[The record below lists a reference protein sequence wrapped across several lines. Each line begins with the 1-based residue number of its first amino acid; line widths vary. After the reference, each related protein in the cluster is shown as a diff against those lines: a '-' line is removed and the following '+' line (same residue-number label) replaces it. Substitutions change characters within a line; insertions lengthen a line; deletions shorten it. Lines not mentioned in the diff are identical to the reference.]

1 MARVS
6 LPVSDAHPP
15 LSFERTVPRRY
26 VHRQSVSEV
35 FLTDCVPLRVPDRF
49 VLAAQWP
56 RLHGFYRTRGGR
68 YDTMLLAETLRQAAI
83 YLGHT
88 RYRVPLPN
96 RFVMQHLQVSATPD
110 ALAVGGAAAD
120 VIVEVDVSRHAY
132 RGDALA
138 AFRVDLRFRHGGQ
151 QVGLATGDA
160 AVFPPPAYAR
170 ARWGD
175 LGPRTVGA
183 PRCPDPLP
191 SGLVG
196 HLDDAH
202 VVLGPQVA
210 RDEWEL
216 RVDTAHPV
224 LFDHPCDHIPGMLL
238 LEAFRQG
245 ACARLGLPDVH
256 LESLGATFVRFAEL
270 DERTTIRLDV
280 LDDDA
285 TSVRGSIRQGGVA
298 VVRGAAALAATVPS
312 VVNACPRV

>member
-6 LPVSDAHPP
+6 RPVPDALPP

-35 FLTDCVPLRVPDRF
+35 FLTDCVPLPEPDRF

-56 RLHGFYRTRGGR
+56 RLHGFYRARDGH
-68 YDTMLLAETLRQAAI
+68 YDTMLLAETLRQTAI

-96 RFVMQHLQVSATPD
+96 RFVMQHLQVSASPD
-110 ALAVGGAAAD
+110 ALEVGAAAAD
-120 VIVEVDVSRHAY
+120 VIVEVAVSRHVY

-138 AFRVDLRFRHGGQ
+138 AFRVDLRFRCGGLQ
-151 QVGLATGDA
+151 IGAATGDA
-160 AVFPPPAYAR
+160 AVFPPAAYAR

-175 LGPRTVGA
+175 RGPRTVGT
-183 PRCPDPLP
+183 PWCPDPVR

-196 HLDDAH
+196 HVDDAH
-202 VVLGPQVA
+202 VVLGPQRA
-210 RDEWEL
+210 RDEWEV

-238 LEAFRQG
+238 FEAIRQA
-245 ACARLGLPDVH
+245 ACARLGLPDAH
-256 LESLGATFVRFAEL
+256 LASLGATFHRFAEL
-270 DERTTIRLDV
+270 DERTTIRLDAV
-280 LDDDA
+280 DDG
-285 TSVRGSIRQGGVA
+285 TLSVTGSIRQGGVA
-298 VVRGAAALAATVPS
+298 VVRGTAALAPTAVS
-312 VVNACPRV
+312 ACAGS